1 MIGRRDLLIGG
12 TCAAALA
19 TAEYLRPRRILTL
32 FQGKLEASV
41 PRSFGR
47 WSDERGGDFIIPKRP
62 GSLSERLYASQL
74 ARNYRQDSFSP
85 PMMLVI
91 AYGGAQ
97 SDSLQIHRP
106 EFCYPAVGFSI
117 AQRQLTNLKISD
129 RVSIPAVAMTAEMP
143 DRVED
148 VVYWTRLGE
157 YLPQTAGQQRKDRLA
172 TSLDGYIGDGML
184 VRASTIRSDGP
195 PRYAEISAFLA
206 SLVMSLNARVRPGF
220 IGTARAQQMTIV

>member
-12 TCAAALA
+12 SCAAALA

-32 FQGKLEASV
+32 FQGKLETSV
-41 PRSFGR
+41 PRSFGS
-47 WSDERGGDFIIPKRP
+47 WTDERGGDFIIPKRP
-62 GSLSERLYASQL
+62 GSLSDRLYASQL
-74 ARNYRQDSFSP
+74 ARNYRKDDYSP

-91 AYGGAQ
+91 AYGSAQ

-106 EFCYPAVGFSI
+106 EACYPAVGF
-117 AQRQLTNLKISD
+117 AVTERQMTTLRVTD
-129 RVSIPAVAMTAEMP
+129 RVSIPAVAMTAQMP
-143 DRVED
+143 ERIED

-184 VRASTIRSDGP
+184 VRASTIRESGP
-195 PRYAEISAFLA
+195 PRYAEVSAFLA
-206 SLVMSLNARVRPGF
+206 AMVASLNPRTRPGF
-220 IGTARAQQMTIV
+220 IGTSRARQMITV